1 VFVAL
6 SDLVTASGYIMG
18 SVLYLQMYWKAE
30 NGTGVLQLEETYPF
44 NLSCTIQSAITTIS
58 NMWSFWWMAI
68 LALHLYL
75 SAGYLQFQ
83 LSQKLLPYAAALATL
98 VPVAVTT
105 PALVTNWL
113 GVGNGTASV
122 CWCYIRLKSTH
133 TAFYDV
139 LEFVEGKLWEFLSF
153 LIIFILLC
161 HLKFKL
167 RKYRKDMERSPLLA
181 RTVQAVPR
189 HMENKLIAFPIVFFF
204 IRLWGTIRY
213 LLSWAYV
220 FSGFSNTPKVIFISS
235 NITNSAF
242 LVAMQAI
249 FDGSQGWVNALLF
262 VLLSRE
268 GILRM
273 KRFYLKLKHFS
284 LSCRSACRG
293 NPKPNVMDDNNCSV
307 ELADSQ
313 SLVPP

>member
-1 VFVAL
+1 
-6 SDLVTASGYIMG
+6 
-18 SVLYLQMYWKAE
+18 
-30 NGTGVLQLEETYPF
+30 
-44 NLSCTIQSAITTIS
+44 
-58 NMWSFWWMAI
+58 
-68 LALHLYL
+68 
-75 SAGYLQFQ
+75 
-83 LSQKLLPYAAALATL
+83 
-98 VPVAVTT
+98 
-105 PALVTNWL
+105 
-113 GVGNGTASV
+113 
-122 CWCYIRLKSTH
+122 
-133 TAFYDV
+133 
-139 LEFVEGKLWEFLSF
+139 
-153 LIIFILLC
+153 
-161 HLKFKL
+161 
-167 RKYRKDMERSPLLA
+167 MERSPLLA

-220 FSGFSNTPKVIFISS
+220 FSGFSNTPMVIFISN

-293 NPKPNVMDDNNCSV
+293 NRKPIVTDDNNCSV

>member
-1 VFVAL
+1 MAEIPNTSLLLKIWKPYVPALTIASCSLSVIGSIAIILSYCVWKNTRSISRLLLVFVAL

-83 LSQKLLPYAAALATL
+83 LSQKLLPYVAALATL
-98 VPVAVTT
+98 VPVVVTT

-167 RKYRKDMERSPLLA
+167 RKYVSFCFVLPVLTGLAKCADCFVLVEYNSASP
-181 RTVQAVPR
+181 
-189 HMENKLIAFPIVFFF
+189 
-204 IRLWGTIRY
+204 IRLST
-213 LLSWAYV
+213 A
-220 FSGFSNTPKVIFISS
+220 
-235 NITNSAF
+235 
-242 LVAMQAI
+242 
-249 FDGSQGWVNALLF
+249 
-262 VLLSRE
+262 
-268 GILRM
+268 
-273 KRFYLKLKHFS
+273 
-284 LSCRSACRG
+284 
-293 NPKPNVMDDNNCSV
+293 
-307 ELADSQ
+307 
-313 SLVPP
+313 